1 MKIIARIV
9 PLLALTVFSC
19 APEIGPVAPA
29 VTPAMVARSGK
40 SEGSLQVGRALYVA
54 HCGRCHELQ
63 MPESV
68 SDAEW
73 HVVVPGM
80 AWNAGLSKQDEKAI
94 HAYLIAAKAT
104 P

>member
-1 MKIIARIV
+1 MKFAAWMISAFS
-9 PLLALTVFSC
+9 LTVFSC
-19 APEIGPVAPA
+19 APSIEKQAPA
-29 VTPAMVARSGK
+29 VTPAMAARSGK
-40 SEGSLQVGRALYVA
+40 SEGSLQTGRALYIA

-63 MPESV
+63 LPDTV

-94 HAYLIAAKAT
+94 HAYLIAAKAK